1 MVEIAERPMM
11 IESPRVTARD
21 VRWESYEELVA
32 FLAECDGPG
41 ADPQVFRN
49 EQGHWVRWWA
59 VDDPDTKR
67 INPET
72 GALENRTYFVQRR
85 VALQAD
91 TVDTPPENRHWDF
104 VLPAAR
110 GETVLGRPYVW
121 MHEGVKPEADPGFFY
136 ARQREELGP
145 KSGPIRDVWTPS
157 SAQQQAAFI
166 EQQQKLRQTTG
177 MTQVIQAAVEV
188 QAPEPDSSGKGKS
201 GGIR

>member
-21 VRWESYEELVA
+21 VRWESYEELVE
-32 FLAECDGPG
+32 FLAEHAEPG
-41 ADPQVFRN
+41 AEPEVFRN
-49 EQGHWVRWWA
+49 EQGQWVRWWA
-59 VDDPDTKR
+59 IDDPDTKR

-72 GALENRTYFVQRR
+72 GALENRTYHVQRR

-91 TVDTPPENRHWDF
+91 TAETPPENRHWDF

-110 GETVLGRPYVW
+110 GDTVYGRPYVW
-121 MHEGVKPEADPGFFY
+121 MHEGVKPETDPGFFY
-136 ARQREELGP
+136 ARQRDELGA
-145 KSGPIRDVWTPS
+145 KSGPIRDIWKPS

-177 MTQVIQAAVEV
+177 FSQVIHQGTVEV
-188 QAPEPDSSGKGKS
+188 QQPAGAGGKAK
-201 GGIR
+201 